1 MTPPAA
7 MARSA
12 RIRRLV
18 VGTAIL
24 IMVAIVAVFVQY
36 RRLAPG
42 PEALVAALPEKT
54 NLSLGQIT
62 HSATRD
68 GRTEWRL
75 KATSARLKDGKK
87 RLELDSPDVVY
98 FMEDG
103 REITMKAQRGTLD
116 TTANDM
122 TASGQ
127 VQVEDGRYRLETE
140 ALNYDHG
147 RRIITCPVP
156 VRLFGGQSEASG
168 DSMVYDIRM
177 KRIELKGHVDVH
189 FSRNGLI

>member
-12 RIRRLV
+12 RLRRLM

-36 RRLAPG
+36 RRFAPD

-54 NLSLGQIT
+54 NLSLGQVT

-75 KATSARLKDGKK
+75 KAAAARLKDGKK
-87 RLELDSPDVVY
+87 HLELDAPDVVY

-122 TASGQ
+122 AVSGQ

-147 RRIITCPVP
+147 RRRITCPVP
-156 VRLFGGQSEASG
+156 VRLFSRQSEASG
-168 DSMVYDIRM
+168 DSMVYDMRS
-177 KRIELKGHVDVH
+177 KRIVLKGHVDVD
-189 FSRNGLI
+189 FSQNDLI

>member
-7 MARSA
+7 MARST
-12 RIRRLV
+12 RIRRIV
-18 VGTAIL
+18 ISMAIL

-36 RRLAPG
+36 RRLAPS
-42 PEALVAALPEKT
+42 PEALVAALPETT
-54 NLSLGQIT
+54 NFSLGQVT

-75 KATSARLKDGKK
+75 KATAARLKDGKK

-103 REITMKAQRGTLD
+103 REIYMKAQRGTLD

-122 TASGQ
+122 AASGQ

-156 VRLFGGQSEASG
+156 VRLFDGQSEATG
-168 DSMVYDIRM
+168 DRMIYDM
-177 KRIELKGHVDVH
+177 NTKRIELKGHVDVH
-189 FSRNGLI
+189 FSQNGLI